1 MTTGVQLAQTAGI
14 VLAAIWT
21 MVYAGT
27 KKRRLTLRQDR
38 RRCPSCGVV
47 ITGRSCQRH

>member
-1 MTTGVQLAQTAGI
+1 MTTGVQLAQTTGI

-21 MVYAGT
+21 MVYAGSR
-27 KKRRLTLRQDR
+27 KRRLTLRQHK

-47 ITGRSCQRH
+47 ITGRTCDRH